1 MDDRERWSHYF
12 MKLQRGFRSLQSQS
26 PSRSNQVLGSVWI
39 WRRSLPV
46 LQDVYGLFLPCLG
59 CTLTEDFHLPGDHT
73 NKTCED
79 SKMAHAVFGWEKLK
93 RTSLLTSLGCSPQK
107 AYQSPPT
114 KGPRNQRFP
123 PFCFGAGNLSLA
135 FHCLLE
141 LYNCT
146 YIYIK
151 ILVYKCGRYSF
162 IYLLW
167 LRNGTTGTIAIS
179 LNWIFLKFSAP
190 APHSRAPDLFCFAAC
205 LPPWADVW
213 QTAKC
218 SHGFGSSLSEPVTG
232 PLKWELK
239 RLKTQ
244 RQPVLCLGREDAF
257 CVVSRC
263 FCCALCPAL
272 FK

>member
-1 MDDRERWSHYF
+1 MRSWTTENVEATTSWNCKGASALFRVSHHPGATKCWGLFGY
-12 MKLQRGFRSLQSQS
+12 GA
-26 PSRSNQVLGSVWI
+26 W
-39 WRRSLPV
+39 RSLPV
-46 LQDVYGLFLPCLG
+46 LQDGYGLFLPCLG
-59 CTLTEDFHLPGDHT
+59 CTLTEDFHLSGDHT

-141 LYNCT
+141 LYNYT

-179 LNWIFLKFSAP
+179 LNWIFLKLSAP
-190 APHSRAPDLFCFAAC
+190 APPLTSSWFVLLCCVSTSTHHLELMCDKQLNVVMVLAAHS
-205 LPPWADVW
+205 
-213 QTAKC
+213 Q
-218 SHGFGSSLSEPVTG
+218 SLSQAP
-232 PLKWELK
+232 
-239 RLKTQ
+239 
-244 RQPVLCLGREDAF
+244 
-257 CVVSRC
+257 
-263 FCCALCPAL
+263 
-272 FK
+272 